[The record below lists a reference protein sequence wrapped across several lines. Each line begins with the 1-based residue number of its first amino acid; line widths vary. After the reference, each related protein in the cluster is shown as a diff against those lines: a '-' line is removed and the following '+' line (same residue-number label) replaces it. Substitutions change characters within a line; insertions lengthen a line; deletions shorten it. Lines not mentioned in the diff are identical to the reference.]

1 MALIVSYLN
10 IVWYLWIEFHKLL
23 TKTKSVK
30 MCIVSIFAMLFLTLN
45 NYNIIGTLCTLIVS
59 ACSSLSIDE
68 VLFSV
73 QINENLNWNVD

>member
-1 MALIVSYLN
+1 MGMIVSYLN
-10 IVWYLWIEFHKLL
+10 IVWYLWIVFHKLL
-23 TKTKSVK
+23 TKPKSVK
-30 MCIVSIFAMLFLTLN
+30 SCIFSIFALLFLTLN
-45 NYNIIGTLCTLIVS
+45 NYNIGTQCTLIVS